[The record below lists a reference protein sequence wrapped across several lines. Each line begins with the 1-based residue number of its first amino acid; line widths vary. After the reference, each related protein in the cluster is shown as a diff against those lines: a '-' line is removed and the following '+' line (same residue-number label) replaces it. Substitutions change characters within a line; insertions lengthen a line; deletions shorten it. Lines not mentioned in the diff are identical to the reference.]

1 MVEPIGCQ
9 LDELW
14 VTVDRSSRYL
24 PNVVEFV
31 DKMQLLACILR
42 VTTSHSHFGIDLR
55 GCRGGIEDHLC
66 CCYHRRRI

>member
-42 VTTSHSHFGIDLR
+42 VTTCHSHFGIDLS
-55 GCRGGIEDHLC
+55 GCRRGIEDHLC